1 MTILPPVSVLIT
13 AGIKAL
19 RLLKK
24 KELGEL
30 LFFGGEKP
38 LFQPAAGLRV
48 RAAVQQK
55 AVVFI
60 GLTRKRKVGGRKKT
74 DKIFCHFF
82 MSKVNVRI

>member
-48 RAAVQQK
+48 RAAV
-55 AVVFI
+55 
-60 GLTRKRKVGGRKKT
+60 G
-74 DKIFCHFF
+74 
-82 MSKVNVRI
+82 